1 MLVLCDAG
9 VGAVQTLTERLE
21 VLSFISKES
30 VAVLLLGVDLSEV
43 SGMDL
48 VRKIREEH
56 PQLPVIVMTTT
67 LNVEAAVAC
76 MKAGAFDY
84 LIKPVEKNRF
94 LSSVRRALEVR
105 ELRDEVSTLKEH
117 LLLSPAADEIAF
129 HGIRTRNRK
138 MQAICRYVEAVA
150 PSRQP
155 VLVTG
160 ETGAG
165 KELIARAIHDL
176 SGCAGRFV
184 AVNVAG
190 LDDTMFSDTLFGH
203 TRGAYTGADKKRDG
217 LLARA
222 SGGTL
227 FLDEIG
233 DLKESTQ
240 VKLLRLLEE
249 KLYYPLGSDAPL
261 TTDARIVCA
270 THHSLPKLLTAG
282 EFRTDLFFR
291 LQAHHVHIPPLRE
304 RMEDLASL
312 LDHCLEEAAQ
322 SFGKKKPT
330 PPPEIV
336 TLLSVYH
343 FPGNVR
349 ELRSMVFDAVAQH
362 QSGVLSLESFRTALK
377 DQLGRKDATA
387 TTDMY
392 AVEAPFQS
400 FSCLPTIRDTVDH
413 LVAEALKRSGNNRG
427 VAALQLGITR
437 EALNKRL
444 ARQKLLS
451 RKEPKT
457 ADVA

>member
-1 MLVLCDAG
+1 
-9 VGAVQTLTERLE
+9 
-21 VLSFISKES
+21 
-30 VAVLLLGVDLSEV
+30 
-43 SGMDL
+43 
-48 VRKIREEH
+48 
-56 PQLPVIVMTTT
+56 
-67 LNVEAAVAC
+67 
-76 MKAGAFDY
+76 
-84 LIKPVEKNRF
+84 
-94 LSSVRRALEVR
+94 
-105 ELRDEVSTLKEH
+105 
-117 LLLSPAADEIAF
+117 
-129 HGIRTRNRK
+129 

-203 TRGAYTGADKKRDG
+203 TRGAYTGADNKRDG

-362 QSGVLSLESFRTALK
+362 QSGVLSLESFRRALR
-377 DQLGRKDATA
+377 DQLARKDATA
-387 TTDMY
+387 TTDMS
-392 AVEAPFQS
+392 AVECPVPV
-400 FSCLPTIRDTVDH
+400 LPVSAHHQGHGRSPGRRG
-413 LVAEALKRSGNNRG
+413 AEAVGKQPGGRRPPVGDHTGSAQQKACQAK
-427 VAALQLGITR
+427 AAFPEGTEDGGHR
-437 EALNKRL
+437 VK
-444 ARQKLLS
+444 
-451 RKEPKT
+451 
-457 ADVA
+457 